1 MESRADL
8 HYFTSWFALQ
18 RYRKQN
24 GNDPLELIMEDLR
37 HAWGM
42 NPEKTQVVTWPLTVK
57 LVRM

>member
-1 MESRADL
+1 
-8 HYFTSWFALQ
+8 
-18 RYRKQN
+18 
-24 GNDPLELIMEDLR
+24 MEDLR